1 MQVFFQVEFIPSTC
15 PWKMLQ
21 KQYGIT
27 ERVLDLERLSFNIM
41 LFILP
46 LWSGKE
52 NSVSM
57 GLSFLICKVRT
68 VLSWSLYWLTRHMTS
83 CNVNALKPFFSGII
97 AIWMAFYSLS
107 LSTSF
112 LNTQKVGKCT
122 WIQNQTKRFRV
133 TQRFH

>member
-1 MQVFFQVEFIPSTC
+1 
-15 PWKMLQ
+15 MLQ

-27 ERVLDLERLSFNIM
+27 ERVLGLERLNFNIV

-46 LWSGKE
+46 LWSGIE

-57 GLSFLICKVRT
+57 GLSCLICKVRT
-68 VLSWSLYWLTRHMTS
+68 VLSWSLYWLTRNMTS

-112 LNTQKVGKCT
+112 LKTQKVGKCT
-122 WIQNQTKRFRV
+122 WIQSQTKRFRV
-133 TQRFH
+133 TQRFHWILTALIWVEWVP